1 MIKTI
6 PDAAVSVTPSNTNYI
21 TKEGNVRTF
30 GTLYVGTSGNLNV
43 LPLSHA
49 DTNDATTTGTAGGAV
64 IFTNV
69 PVGFF
74 PIQVKKVF
82 ATGTTASGII
92 CQFDN

>member
-6 PDAAVSVTPSNTNYI
+6 PDKVVSVTPSNTNYI
-21 TKEGNVRTF
+21 TDFNGNRTF
-30 GTLYVGTSGNLNV
+30 GTLYIGTSGTLV
-43 LPLSHA
+43 CLPAGHA
-49 DTNDATTTGTAGGAV
+49 DTNDVASTGSLGGAV

-82 ATGTTASGII
+82 STGTTASGID
-92 CQFDN
+92 CQIDS

>member
-6 PDAAVSVTPSNTNYI
+6 PDAARAVTPSNTSYI
-21 TKEGNVRTF
+21 TNNNGNTSF
-30 GTLYVGTSGNLNV
+30 GTLYVGVAGNLNV
-43 LPLSHA
+43 LPFAHA
-49 DTNDATTTGTAGGAV
+49 NTDDATSTGVAGGAV
-64 IFTNV
+64 LYTNV